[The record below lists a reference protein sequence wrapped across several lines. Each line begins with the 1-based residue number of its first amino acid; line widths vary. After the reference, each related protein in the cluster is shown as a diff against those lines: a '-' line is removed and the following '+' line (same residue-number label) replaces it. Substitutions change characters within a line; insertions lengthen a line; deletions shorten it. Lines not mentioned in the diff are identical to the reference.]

1 MDEKFG
7 LKTVVPLDIS
17 LGIDKLPFKISV
29 AMMLDIARRAINA
42 HSYEEQ
48 QQAYE
53 QDRGILI
60 SDDQIRFVVNELGA
74 IIYDYDNEQKDAA
87 IKQLAAGAVQS
98 GPRHGTLYIEMDG
111 AMFNTRRQND
121 GSTWRE
127 NKLGAIFS
135 SMDIKY
141 RKSKKGKEEH
151 EILERE
157 FISYVGDADTFKAHL
172 YAAALRKGLNSAKT
186 AVIISDGAKWI
197 KSFKDTYCQGMDV
210 VHILDFSHLKENIYK
225 FASYFV
231 RGKVQKQVWPEQ
243 MTQLIYEGKIDE
255 ALEKAAPYKDC
266 KRAGIPNIYGYIS
279 NNRDCM
285 NYPSYI
291 DAGYFIGSGVIE
303 SGNKTVMQERLKL
316 PGMRWEVDSAQKV
329 LALKCKYDSG
339 QWDSLVVPLVYR
351 HYGL

>member
-1 MDEKFG
+1 M
-7 LKTVVPLDIS
+7 VPLDIS

-87 IKQLAAGAVQS
+87 LKQLAAGAVRS
-98 GPRHGTLYIEMDG
+98 GSRHGILYIEMDG

-127 NKLGAIFS
+127 NKLGTIFS

-197 KSFKDTYCQGMDV
+197 KSFKDIYCQGMDV

-243 MTQLIYEGKIDE
+243 MTQLIYEGKILMRRWKRPRRTKTAN
-255 ALEKAAPYKDC
+255 ALASPTSTATFPT
-266 KRAGIPNIYGYIS
+266 
-279 NNRDCM
+279 
-285 NYPSYI
+285 
-291 DAGYFIGSGVIE
+291 
-303 SGNKTVMQERLKL
+303 TVT
-316 PGMRWEVDSAQKV
+316 
-329 LALKCKYDSG
+329 ALTTRPTLTQG
-339 QWDSLVVPLVYR
+339 TL
-351 HYGL
+351 

>member
-1 MDEKFG
+1 M
-7 LKTVVPLDIS
+7 DIS

-87 IKQLAAGAVQS
+87 LKQLAAGAVRS
-98 GPRHGTLYIEMDG
+98 GPRHGILYIEMDG

-127 NKLGAIFS
+127 NKLGTIFS

-197 KSFKDTYCQGMDV
+197 KSFKDIYCQGMDV

-255 ALEKAAPYKDC
+255 ALEKAAPYKGC
-266 KRAGIPNIYGYIS
+266 KRAGIPNIYSYIS
-279 NNRDCM
+279 NNRDCI
-285 NYPSYI
+285 NYPAYI
-291 DAGYFIGSGVIE
+291 DAGYFIGSGVVE

>member
-7 LKTVVPLDIS
+7 LKAVVPLDIS

-87 IKQLAAGAVQS
+87 LKQLAAGAVRS
-98 GPRHGTLYIEMDG
+98 GPRHGILYIEMDG

-127 NKLGAIFS
+127 NKLGTIFS

-197 KSFKDTYCQGMDV
+197 KSFKDIYCQGMDV

-231 RGKVQKQVWPEQ
+231 RSPA
-243 MTQLIYEGKIDE
+243 TSC
-255 ALEKAAPYKDC
+255 AA
-266 KRAGIPNIYGYIS
+266 RS
-279 NNRDCM
+279 R
-285 NYPSYI
+285 S
-291 DAGYFIGSGVIE
+291 
-303 SGNKTVMQERLKL
+303 R
-316 PGMRWEVDSAQKV
+316 
-329 LALKCKYDSG
+329 
-339 QWDSLVVPLVYR
+339 
-351 HYGL
+351 YGLSR

>member
-1 MDEKFG
+1 
-7 LKTVVPLDIS
+7 
-17 LGIDKLPFKISV
+17 
-29 AMMLDIARRAINA
+29 MLDIARRAINA

-48 QQAYE
+48 QQSYE

-74 IIYDYDNEQKDAA
+74 IIYGYDNEQKDTAL
-87 IKQLAAGAVQS
+87 KQLAAGAVRSS
-98 GPRHGTLYIEMDG
+98 GLRHGTLYIEMDG

-127 NKLGAIFS
+127 NKLGTIFS

-186 AVIISDGAKWI
+186 VVIISDGAKWI
-197 KSFKDTYCQGMDV
+197 KSFKDTYCQGLDV

-255 ALEKAAPYKDC
+255 ALEKVAPYKDC
-266 KRAGIPNIYGYIS
+266 KRAGIPNIYSYIS
-279 NNRDCM
+279 NNRDCI
-285 NYPSYI
+285 NYPAYI
-291 DAGYFIGSGVIE
+291 EAGYFIGSGVIE